1 MRNEVADVEVAE
13 VADAEVAEV
22 AGDVAEVAE
31 RLLMLMRNEM
41 AEE

>member
-1 MRNEVADVEVAE
+1 MRNEVADAEVTE
-13 VADAEVAEV
+13 VADAEV

-31 RLLMLMRNEM
+31 RLLMPMQNEM